1 MIFRV
6 LMWVLSFFFFFKQK
20 TAYEMRISDWS
31 SDVCSSD
38 LLGKGSRGM
47 SQGVTGR
54 ARQKGRVMRFIRKA
68 MIGLAA
74 LAALPLAAQ
83 GPVPA
88 PAAKTTEATVPAAK
102 TQAAPAPLDP
112 KDLEAWMDGYLPY
125 PLERGRIPGA
135 VVVVVRG
142 GVVFV

>member
-1 MIFRV
+1 
-6 LMWVLSFFFFFKQK
+6 
-20 TAYEMRISDWS
+20 
-31 SDVCSSD
+31 
-38 LLGKGSRGM
+38 M

-88 PAAKTTEATVPAAK
+88 PAAKTTEATVPTAK
-102 TQAAPAPLDP
+102 TQAAPAPLDT

-125 PLERGRIPGA
+125 ALERGRLPGA
-135 VVVVVRG
+135 RAEDRRVGKEWVITCSIRWAPDN
-142 GVVFV
+142 

>member
-1 MIFRV
+1 
-6 LMWVLSFFFFFKQK
+6 
-20 TAYEMRISDWS
+20 
-31 SDVCSSD
+31 
-38 LLGKGSRGM
+38 M

-112 KDLEAWMDGYLPY
+112 KDLEAWMDGYQI
-125 PLERGRIPGA
+125 GRAHVCTP
-135 VVVVVRG
+135 VTNVP
-142 GVVFV
+142 FVCLLLLDIQII

>member
-1 MIFRV
+1 
-6 LMWVLSFFFFFKQK
+6 
-20 TAYEMRISDWS
+20 
-31 SDVCSSD
+31 
-38 LLGKGSRGM
+38 M

-102 TQAAPAPLDP
+102 TQAEPAPLAP

-125 PLERGRIPGA
+125 ALERGRIPGS

-142 GVVFV
+142 GQLGLQAGLCYSEQSEES